1 MIWRIMQFEEGVLLT
16 LAGDTLQELHNFQII
31 QKPDRFS
38 AQLTSLVLIL
48 QAWSP
53 NMINAFI
60 ARGFCDIHH
69 NQDLCRLIKLAETLI
84 RPDITKTESYHN

>member
-16 LAGDTLQELHNFQII
+16 LAGGTLQELHNFQII
-31 QKPDRFS
+31 QKPRRLS

-53 NMINAFI
+53 NVINAFI
-60 ARGFCDIHH
+60 AWGFCDIHN

-84 RPDITKTESYHN
+84 RPDITKIESSHN

>member
-1 MIWRIMQFEEGVLLT
+1 MNWRIMQFEEGVLLA

-31 QKPDRFS
+31 QKPYRLS
-38 AQLTSLVLIL
+38 VQLTLLVQIL

-53 NMINAFI
+53 NVINVFI
-60 ARGFCDIHH
+60 AWGSCDIHN
-69 NQDLCRLIKLAETLI
+69 NQDLRRLIKLAETLI

>member
-48 QAWSP
+48 QA
-53 NMINAFI
+53 
-60 ARGFCDIHH
+60 
-69 NQDLCRLIKLAETLI
+69 
-84 RPDITKTESYHN
+84 

>member
-1 MIWRIMQFEEGVLLT
+1 MIWRIMQFKEGVVLA

-31 QKPDRFS
+31 QKPHRLS
-38 AQLTSLVLIL
+38 VQLTLLVQIL

-53 NMINAFI
+53 NVINVFI
-60 ARGFCDIHH
+60 AWGSCDIH
-69 NQDLCRLIKLAETLI
+69 NNPDLRRLIKLAETLI